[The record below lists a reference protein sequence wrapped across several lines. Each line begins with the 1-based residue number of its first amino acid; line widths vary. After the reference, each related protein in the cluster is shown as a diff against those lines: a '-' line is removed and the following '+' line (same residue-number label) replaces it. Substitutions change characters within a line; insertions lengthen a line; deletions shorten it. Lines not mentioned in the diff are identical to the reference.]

1 MPRTLSLYQFFHLL
15 RIKGN
20 WWTKIP
26 ECWSQNHKNQK
37 WQSNALPA
45 KYCNFHQ
52 LLMGVQFIF
61 NVVWES
67 RKNYMTFVH
76 NVFHLQFLN
85 LIFSALGRRAAMAPP
100 SWETS
105 NPASSRYKVSNL
117 LGSKINFHLKSHNF
131 DLKIKRVPGMKS
143 QFWLWKTAKD

>member
-1 MPRTLSLYQFFHLL
+1 MRVVDLPLELAQISTRGGSCFKISTDFFAENIFTDFVPRTLSLYQFFHLL

-67 RKNYMTFVH
+67 RKNYMAFVH

-105 NPASSRYKVSNL
+105 SPVSSR
-117 LGSKINFHLKSHNF
+117 
-131 DLKIKRVPGMKS
+131 
-143 QFWLWKTAKD
+143 